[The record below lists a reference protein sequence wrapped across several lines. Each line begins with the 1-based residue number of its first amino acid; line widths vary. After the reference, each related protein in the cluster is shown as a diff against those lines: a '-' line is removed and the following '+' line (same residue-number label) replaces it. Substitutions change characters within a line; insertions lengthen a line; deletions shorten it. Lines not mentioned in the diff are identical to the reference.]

1 VRLLTSEGAHSREGP
16 GPPVGARYGPG
27 FGRQIARRPARGQL
41 PERTVGEGAAQTR
54 ASADFLACARHREA
68 RGVESTVVA
77 CDAQARP
84 ERGGARTAVHRPG
97 GRLSRLVV
105 HLHSGV
111 CCVGFASAGCC
122 VRRPP
127 QQGKPAAAQ
136 SSCRTTRL
144 LDAATTA
151 DFRTTTRPLGRGR
164 GLPQRRTRTGLPR
177 ARAVAALPPC
187 WHCSRAS
194 TPVQNLTHGHR
205 RGSNR
210 PWRPCLAHRGGS
222 GGPLLDH
229 PESADVTAA
238 FVAHRPTSGTRMSTS
253 TSTSTT
259 R

>member
-1 VRLLTSEGAHSREGP
+1 MGRASDRPPPGTGSASRT
-16 GPPVGARYGPG
+16 YG
-27 FGRQIARRPARGQL
+27 RK
-41 PERTVGEGAAQTR
+41 GAARTR
-54 ASADFLACARHREA
+54 ASADFLAGARHREA

-77 CDAQARP
+77 GDAQARP
-84 ERGGARTAVHRPG
+84 ERGGALTAVHRPG

-111 CCVGFASAGCC
+111 TAASQRRLLCAFASAGCC
-122 VRRPP
+122 VHRPP
-127 QQGKPAAAQ
+127 QPGKPAAAQ

-151 DFRTTTRPLGRGR
+151 DFRTTTRPLGRG
-164 GLPQRRTRTGLPR
+164 PR
-177 ARAVAALPPC
+177 PSATPDQNGPTPGTSCRHLAAPC
-187 WHCSRAS
+187 RHCSRAS
-194 TPVQNLTHGHR
+194 TPVQNLTPGHR

-229 PESADVTAA
+229 PESADVMAA
-238 FVAHRPTSGTRMSTS
+238 FVAHRPDLWNEMSTS